1 MIANNSILNLS
12 EIFKKRKAGS
22 RHNKDAQGFFGAHTH
37 SLFHQGIFE
46 ELGSS
51 VMYEDERM

>member
-1 MIANNSILNLS
+1 LS
-12 EIFKKRKAGS
+12 EIFKKRRKAGS
-22 RHNKDAQGFFGAHTH
+22 RHIKDAQGFFGAHTH